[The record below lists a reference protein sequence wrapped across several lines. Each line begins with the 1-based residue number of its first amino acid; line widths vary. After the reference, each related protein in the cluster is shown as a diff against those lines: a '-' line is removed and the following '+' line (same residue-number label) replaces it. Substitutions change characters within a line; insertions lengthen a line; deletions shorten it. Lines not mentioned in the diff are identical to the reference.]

1 MCLIL
6 FAWRNHPRYDL
17 IVAANRDEFHERP
30 TAAAE
35 PWEEAPHVL
44 AGRDLRS
51 GGTWLGISTSGR
63 FAAVTNYRDPASL
76 KTDAP
81 SRGGLASE
89 FLLGAEPPGAYLDRI
104 APSADRYNGFSLLV
118 GDRDSLHYYSN
129 RGGTLELKTGIYG
142 LSNRLL
148 DTDWE
153 KVTGGKKDFAG
164 ALAGKEPDVEDIF
177 RVLADRRPAPD
188 DRLPD
193 TGVGTEWERLLSSRF
208 IASPQYGTRSS
219 TVVLVD
225 GNGRIRFIERSFDA
239 QAKPWMTVD
248 LTAEISGPAAGGK
261 GKRRVSS

>member
-30 TAAAE
+30 SAAAE

-44 AGRDLRS
+44 AGRDLRG
-51 GGTWLGISTSGR
+51 GGTWLGITTGGR

-76 KTDAP
+76 KTGAP
-81 SRGGLASE
+81 SRGALVSE
-89 FLLGAEPPGAYLDRI
+89 FLLGSEPPATYLDRI

-118 GDRDSLHYYSN
+118 GNGDALHYYSN
-129 RGGTLELKTGIYG
+129 RGRRQELKAGLYG

-148 DTDWE
+148 DTDWQ
-153 KVTGGKKDFAG
+153 KVTEGKRDLAG
-164 ALAGKEPDVEDIF
+164 ALAETDPDVEDIF
-177 RVLADRRPAPD
+177 QVLEDRRPATD

-219 TVVLVD
+219 TVVLV
-225 GNGRIRFIERSFDA
+225 GRNGRTRFVERSFDA
-239 QAKPWMTVD
+239 QGQPWMTVD
-248 LTAEISGPAAGGK
+248 LTVEVGGRAEGGK
-261 GKRRVSS
+261 VKRHVSS